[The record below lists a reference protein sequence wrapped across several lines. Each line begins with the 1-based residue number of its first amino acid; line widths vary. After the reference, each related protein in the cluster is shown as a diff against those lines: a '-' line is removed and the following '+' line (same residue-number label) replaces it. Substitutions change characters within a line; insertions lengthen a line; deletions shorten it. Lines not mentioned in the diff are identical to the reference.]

1 MSGRDDGAVVL
12 VVERR
17 RTEVDEANIGA
28 LDPHVL
34 LLLDTAMHNHQHH
47 TALTI
52 AGKAC
57 YQVSRSSR
65 ACDWTTRSHSNSN
78 QLTEAE
84 R

>member
-34 LLLDTAMHNHQHH
+34 LLLDTA
-47 TALTI
+47 TTTI
-52 AGKAC
+52 
-57 YQVSRSSR
+57 
-65 ACDWTTRSHSNSN
+65 TTSITRPH
-78 QLTEAE
+78 
-84 R
+84 